1 MDNII
6 AESETT
12 MINSLNF
19 GLPETAQYIADRRHV
34 NYFPSGSN
42 VYNPNAGNKNIRF
55 HISGEDNTYIDLS
68 SIRLFAN
75 LQNTDGTRSHFLRPL
90 GNLSSFF
97 SRYRCTV
104 GGQQAQDII
113 EYNRHCETYNSFKSQ
128 DARDMDDLE
137 GGANPRWDD
146 DLRHTYATG
155 LAEMLDVNART
166 NPAASPVATT
176 FPTTRDHNNWGD
188 LTARYTRHSVAGIP
202 GANGY
207 MRLGHK
213 PVCGLLESKYYL
225 PLRYAPLELE
235 FTIVSDE
242 HIPVVTPFTVTD
254 ANTQNDAKGYYFTT
268 GDTSTQWELNN
279 VIIRAEVIQ
288 LDNTVNNNIVKHLL
302 EGQSLKLVFPMYH
315 TMTQS
320 FSAGGGGE
328 INMNIVKSA
337 SKLNGCFITLY
348 RAPRAGVDA
357 DNANYY
363 RHDNYIYKR
372 WNYFYNPMIN
382 SRIFDGPNPD
392 GADRER
398 FQGKGFQDKDLNLT
412 WQLQIN
418 NKKYPEFECQSM
430 AETAYYLRRTLHY
443 LNPDQ
448 DAFSISYKRFREDK
462 FVIGISFEKMADTNF
477 TGQNTKMGGLLVFKL
492 KGSNRTL
499 TDNEDVREVFVH
511 MISESVLEL
520 RESGSV
526 LYD

>member
-19 GLPETAQYIADRRHV
+19 GLPETAQYITDRRHV

-55 HISGEDNTYIDLS
+55 HISGEANTYIDLS

-104 GGQQAQDII
+104 GGQQVQDII
-113 EYNRHCETYNSFKSQ
+113 EYNRHCEMYNSFKSQ

-146 DLRHTYATG
+146 DWRHTYATG
-155 LAEMLDVNART
+155 LAEMLDVNQRT
-166 NPAASPVATT
+166 NPAAASATTT
-176 FPTTRDHNNWGD
+176 FPTTRDHNNWGG

-213 PVCGLLESKYYL
+213 PVCGLLESNYYL

-242 HIPVVTPFTVTD
+242 HIPVITPFAKTDDNVHID
-254 ANTQNDAKGYYFTT
+254 ANGYYFTT
-268 GDTSTQWELNN
+268 GDTSTKWELNN
-279 VIIRAEVIQ
+279 VILRAEVIQ

-320 FSAGGGGE
+320 FNAGGNE

-348 RAPRAGVDA
+348 RAPRAGADA
-357 DNANYY
+357 DNNNYY

-382 SRIFDGPNPD
+382 SRIFDGPDPD

-418 NKKYPEFECQSM
+418 NKKYPEFECQSL
-430 AETAYYLRRTLHY
+430 AESAYYLRRTLHY

-448 DAFSISYKRFREDK
+448 DAFSISYKRYREDK

-492 KGSNRTL
+492 KGSNRAL
-499 TDNEDVREVFVH
+499 TTDEDVRELFVH

-520 RESGSV
+520 RESGSL

>member
-19 GLPETAQYIADRRHV
+19 GLPETAQYITDRRHV

-104 GGQQAQDII
+104 GGQQVQDII
-113 EYNRHCETYNSFKSQ
+113 EYNRHCELYNSFKSQ

-137 GGANPRWDD
+137 SSANPRWDD
-146 DLRHTYATG
+146 DWRHTYATG
-155 LAEMLDVNART
+155 LAEMLDNNKRK
-166 NPAASPVATT
+166 NPGTADPEAVT
-176 FPTTRDHNNWGD
+176 FPTTKDHNNWGD

-213 PVCGLLESKYYL
+213 PVCGLLESNYYL

-242 HIPVVTPFTVTD
+242 HIPVITPFAKTDDNVHID
-254 ANTQNDAKGYYFTT
+254 ANGYYFTT

-302 EGQSLKLVFPMYH
+302 EGQSLKLVFPVYH

-320 FSAGGGGE
+320 FNAGGNE

-357 DNANYY
+357 DNNDYY

-412 WQLQIN
+412 
-418 NKKYPEFECQSM
+418 
-430 AETAYYLRRTLHY
+430 
-443 LNPDQ
+443 
-448 DAFSISYKRFREDK
+448 
-462 FVIGISFEKMADTNF
+462 
-477 TGQNTKMGGLLVFKL
+477 
-492 KGSNRTL
+492 
-499 TDNEDVREVFVH
+499 
-511 MISESVLEL
+511 
-520 RESGSV
+520 
-526 LYD
+526 